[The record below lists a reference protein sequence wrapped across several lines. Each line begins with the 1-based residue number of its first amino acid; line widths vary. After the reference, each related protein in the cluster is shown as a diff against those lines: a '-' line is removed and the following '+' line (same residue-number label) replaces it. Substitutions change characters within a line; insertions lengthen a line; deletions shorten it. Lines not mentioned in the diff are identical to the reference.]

1 MIHRAFSTFAA
12 LAFGLLLSISPSFGQ
27 ATSTPPTEPT
37 TPPPASTAPAPA
49 IAPAPAPAT
58 ETAAPSSEPRPATY
72 TLQPGDTLESVGKQ
86 WGLTGRQLQKYN
98 HLTNHQVR
106 RLQIGTVI
114 KVPPAPAN
122 SK

>member
-1 MIHRAFSTFAA
+1 MPMIHRAFPTFVA
-12 LAFGLLLSISPSFGQ
+12 LATSLLLGSLPSFGQ
-27 ATSTPPTEPT
+27 TTNAPTAPAT
-37 TPPPASTAPAPA
+37 TPPAATAPAPA
-49 IAPAPAPAT
+49 APAP
-58 ETAAPSSEPRPATY
+58 EAAPEPGTGPRPATY

-98 HLTNHQVR
+98 HFTNHQVR

-114 KVPPAPAN
+114 KIPPVPAN

>member
-1 MIHRAFSTFAA
+1 MIRRTFPTFIAVA
-12 LAFGLLLSISPSFGQ
+12 TSLLLSTLPTFAQ
-27 ATSTPPTEPT
+27 ATNAPMAA
-37 TPPPASTAPAPA
+37 PAAVAPAPV
-49 IAPAPAPAT
+49 APA
-58 ETAAPSSEPRPATY
+58 AAPEAPTAGPRPATY
-72 TLQPGDTLESVGKQ
+72 ALQPGDTLESVGKQ

-114 KVPPAPAN
+114 KIPPAPAD

>member
-1 MIHRAFSTFAA
+1 MIRRTFPTFMA
-12 LAFGLLLSISPSFGQ
+12 LATGLLLSTLPSFAQ
-27 ATSTPPTEPT
+27 ATNAPTAA
-37 TPPPASTAPAPA
+37 PAAVAPAPA
-49 IAPAPAPAT
+49 AAPEAAPAP
-58 ETAAPSSEPRPATY
+58 TAGPRPATY

-86 WGLTGRQLQKYN
+86 WDLTGRQLQKYN

-114 KVPPAPAN
+114 KIPPAPAD

>member
-1 MIHRAFSTFAA
+1 MIHRSFRISYLVALTLSLAAIPSLSFA
-12 LAFGLLLSISPSFGQ
+12 Q
-27 ATSTPPTEPT
+27 ATNAPTAA
-37 TPPPASTAPAPA
+37 PAAPAPVA
-49 IAPAPAPAT
+49 PVAAPAPVAPEAPAADT
-58 ETAAPSSEPRPATY
+58 SGPRPATY

-114 KVPPAPAN
+114 KIPP
-122 SK
+122 SKSDSK